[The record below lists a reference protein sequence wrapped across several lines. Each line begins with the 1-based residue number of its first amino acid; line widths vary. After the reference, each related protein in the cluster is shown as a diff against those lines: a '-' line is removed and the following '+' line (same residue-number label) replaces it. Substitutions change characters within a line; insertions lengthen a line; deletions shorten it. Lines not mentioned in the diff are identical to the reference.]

1 LLKAKGFWQAVMTS
15 YRTAMVREV
24 GRISKRQKIILIT
37 ELEGPH
43 FFITGVFLSLSLLLP
58 ER

>member
-1 LLKAKGFWQAVMTS
+1 MTS